1 MSSVVPKF
9 SVTFVIGGKEITLA
23 SSDLPDNLLDEIKA
37 LKARGDTAAAKQKF
51 KDAAKEALSF
61 TLPQGQTVSVTLK
74 ELLDWLA
81 SKGFDISAAEI
92 FDEQVITITA
102 FSISAKGE
110 FVIALKLNLD
120 LDLPE
125 ELKEIIDI
133 KELGVGFAY
142 RKDAASV

>member
-1 MSSVVPKF
+1 
-9 SVTFVIGGKEITLA
+9 
-23 SSDLPDNLLDEIKA
+23 
-37 LKARGDTAAAKQKF
+37 
-51 KDAAKEALSF
+51 
-61 TLPQGQTVSVTLK
+61 LK

>member
-92 FDEQVITITA
+92 FDEQLIIN
-102 FSISAKGE
+102 
-110 FVIALKLNLD
+110 LKLQR
-120 LDLPE
+120 
-125 ELKEIIDI
+125 IDHT
-133 KELGVGFAY
+133 E
-142 RKDAASV
+142 AASFRYANPTP